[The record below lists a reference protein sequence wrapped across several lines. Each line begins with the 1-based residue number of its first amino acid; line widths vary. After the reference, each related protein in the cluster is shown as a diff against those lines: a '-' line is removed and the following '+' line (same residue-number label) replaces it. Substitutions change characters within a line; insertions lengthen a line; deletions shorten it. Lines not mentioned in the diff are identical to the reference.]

1 LIDLPTDLLRTFVT
15 VQDHGGFTR
24 AAEALHITQSA
35 VSMQIRRLEEIV
47 GKPLFTRKG
56 RSVTLTPE
64 GETLSRHARHILKLQ
79 EEALSALEQPEVKGT
94 VRLGIPDDYVSFL
107 PPVFTRFSRTYPK
120 VSMEIICRQSSEIH
134 ELMRKEDLDIALVTA
149 GCGRPT
155 TIGTTVRME
164 PLVWIASAQKHVE
177 KEDPIPVAMFTD
189 QFFVHRA
196 AVKMLEQTGRS
207 CRIAYSSPSMAGLVA
222 AVHSG
227 LAVALVA
234 RVSLPTDV
242 RILGP
247 DDGFPIMPPV
257 PLELHHHPGAA
268 AEVLAQCFMEVLKEN
283 A

>member
-1 LIDLPTDLLRTFVT
+1 MDLPTDLLRTLVT

-24 AAEALHITQSA
+24 AAEALHLTQSA
-35 VSMQIRRLEEIV
+35 VSMQVRRLEEIV
-47 GKPLFTRKG
+47 GRPLFSRKG
-56 RSVTLTPE
+56 RSATLTPD
-64 GETLSRHARHILKLQ
+64 GEILMRHARQILKLQ
-79 EEALSALEQPEVKGT
+79 EEALSALEQPELKGT

-120 VSMEIICRQSSEIH
+120 VRMEIMCHQSSEIH
-134 ELMRKEDLDIALVTA
+134 ELMRKEDLDIALVTG

-155 TIGTTVRME
+155 TVGTTVRME

-177 KEDPIPVAMFTD
+177 KENPLPLAMFTD
-189 QFFVHRA
+189 QFYVHRE
-196 AVKMLEQTGRS
+196 AVKMLEQAGQS
-207 CRIAYSSPSMAGLVA
+207 CRVAYSSPSMAGLVA

-234 RVSLPTDV
+234 RISMPEDV

-268 AEVLAQCFMEVLKEN
+268 AEVLAQCFMEVLKESN
-283 A
+283 